1 MKNKLLRLSALVV
14 LCLVLGLSLFACEDK
29 TPVNYTVT
37 FDTCDGAPA
46 TVLTVAQGGTPA
58 APADPTRY
66 GYTFTGWYADAEG
79 TVPATPATAPV
90 TADVTYYA
98 GWAPLRSVLV
108 GFDTN
113 GGSAVSPVS
122 LLYGNTLDEASI
134 PAPAKEGYTFTGWY
148 KNTSCTAK
156 FNFRTAPAENTTLY
170 AGWKL
175 NDGMGEYIGMADG
188 KEVAR
193 SVFPAGAPVLPTTDD
208 GVSYL
213 WFSDV
218 FLTQPFTCD
227 VSTGSTTL
235 YGMAYTDGL
244 RIEAGVVTGYT
255 GTERNVIVPAKW
267 DGVAVTAV
275 GASAFSGNTRVKTV
289 KLPATIASVGASA
302 FYDCYSLSA
311 VNLTSACTSVG
322 AYAFAGCGKLADAGD
337 LSGLDEICEHTFTGC
352 RRLAA
357 VQFSE
362 GLLAVGRYAFSDCE
376 ALSSI
381 LLPDTVTEIGEY
393 AFSGCSS
400 VREFRIP
407 ASLNDLRTGALK
419 GCLSLSTLL
428 PAPNN
433 DTALF
438 RVVDG
443 NLYSAYGRCLSLYL
457 ASDKEETTFTLPSG
471 CTEIAPYAFDGNR
484 NIETLVLDAPGLTL
498 REGSLAGM
506 RALTTLSIYA
516 LPSANP
522 YLAYYFGASSGEA
535 NGSAGNFS
543 PSTLTKVRIV
553 SMGDVLPDY
562 AFYGFTGLSEIEGIG
577 DLRSIGRYAF
587 AYTALR
593 EVSVPATVTKIGE
606 NAYYG
611 CAAIESFTVAPENTA
626 YAAFDGCLYSKDLST
641 LYLVPQTKEAVTFAD
656 GVRTVAAGAF
666 YKSQVRSVVVPAS
679 VTTIEQGAFAGV
691 LRLEELTVPFIGG
704 SATNTDTDYMMYI
717 FGGTV
722 SKSDSIQADGTYS
735 YTTGSRSC
743 TPTSLRKLTVSGDIS
758 FLGEFAFAYLT
769 EVTEIHWNGDITY
782 IDDYAFCQTG
792 LTELVVPSTVTRI
805 GDFAFAAMSDLV
817 SAVIPGSVG
826 GNLGLYLFRE
836 CSSLETVVFEEG
848 VTRIPAYAFYLAG
861 SKDSETGDTF
871 YYSKLDSV
879 TLPSTIRSIGEAA
892 FAYAGTRYIGE
903 GSTYG
908 NLKFILPA
916 ASDLRVIEKNAFYR
930 ASVKSLT
937 LPACF
942 EEIGEMAFFGCRN
955 LAHVTFGTED
965 GGSALRKFGGASFAY
980 CTGLRDITIWK
991 DIKSPS
997 DVPVMEYYT
1006 VTTTTEN
1013 VSFNVF
1019 AGASVP
1025 SIYVRSAATYRA
1037 AEHWDEYDAKI
1048 YEISST
1054 R

>member
-1 MKNKLLRLSALVV
+1 MKNKLLRLSAVLV
-14 LCLVLGLSLFACEDK
+14 LCLVLGLSLFACKDK
-29 TPVNYTVT
+29 TPVSYTVT
-37 FDTCDGAPA
+37 FDTCDGAPVTTG
-46 TVLTVAQGGTPA
+46 TVEQGGTPA
-58 APADPTRY
+58 VPADPTRY
-66 GYTFTGWYADAEG
+66 GFTFTGWYSDAAG
-79 TVPATPATAPV
+79 TVSASPATTPV

-98 GWAPLRSVLV
+98 GWAPLQSVLV
-108 GFDTN
+108 SFDTK

-122 LLYGNTLDEASI
+122 LLHGSTLDEASI
-134 PAPAKEGYTFTGWY
+134 PAPTKDGYTFLGWY
-148 KNTSCTAK
+148 KNAACTSK
-156 FNFRTAPAENTTLY
+156 FNFRTALTENTTLY
-170 AGWKL
+170 AGWTVTG
-175 NDGMGEYIGMADG
+175 DMGEYIGIVDG
-188 KEVAR
+188 EEVAR

-227 VSTGSTTL
+227 VSTGSVTL
-235 YGMAYTDGL
+235 YGMAYTEGL

-255 GTERNVIVPAKW
+255 GSERNVIVPAKW
-267 DGVAVTAV
+267 DGVAVTEI
-275 GASAFSGNTRVKTV
+275 GASAFSGNATVKTV
-289 KLPATIASVGASA
+289 RLPATVVSVGASA

-322 AYAFAGCGKLADAGD
+322 AFAFAGCGKLTDAGD
-337 LSGLDEICEHTFTGC
+337 LTGLDEIREHTFTGC
-352 RRLAA
+352 RRLAT
-357 VQFSE
+357 VQLSE

-393 AFSGCSS
+393 AFSGCAS

-419 GCLSLSTLL
+419 GCRSLTTLL

-438 RVVDG
+438 RVIDG

-457 ASDKEETTFTLPSG
+457 ASDKNETSFTLPAG

-498 REGSLAGM
+498 RAGALAGM
-506 RALTTLSIYA
+506 RALTTLSVYS

-543 PSTLTKVRIV
+543 PSTLTKVRIAV
-553 SMGDVLPDY
+553 MGDTLPDY

-577 DLRSIGRYAF
+577 DLRSIGQYAF

-593 EVSVPATVTKIGE
+593 EVSIPATVTRIGD
-606 NAYYG
+606 NAFYG
-611 CAAIESFTVAPENTA
+611 CAAIEAFTVAPENTA
-626 YAAFDGCLYSKDLST
+626 YAAFDGCLYSKDYTT
-641 LYLVPQTKEAVTFAD
+641 LYLVPQTKETVAFAD
-656 GVRTVAAGAF
+656 AVRTIAAGAF
-666 YKSQVRSVVVPAS
+666 YKSQVRSVVVPS
-679 VTTIEQGAFAGV
+679 TVTKIEQGAFAGV
-691 LRLEELTVPFIGG
+691 VRLEELTVPFIGG
-704 SATNTDTDYMMYI
+704 SATDTDTDYMMYI
-717 FGGTV
+717 FGGSV

-735 YTTGSRSC
+735 YSTGSRSC
-743 TPTSLRKLTVSGDIS
+743 TPTSLRKLTISGNIS

-769 EVTEIHWNGDITY
+769 EVTEISWNGEITY

-792 LTELVVPSTVTRI
+792 LTELVVPSSVTRI

-836 CSSLETVVFEEG
+836 CSSLETVVFGEG
-848 VTRIPAYAFYLAG
+848 VTRIPAYCFILSG
-861 SKDSETGDTF
+861 SKDEESGDTF

-879 TLPSTIRSIGEAA
+879 TLPSTLQSIGEAA

-930 ASVKSLT
+930 ASVKSLA

-955 LAHVTFGTED
+955 LARVTFGTEE
-965 GGSALRKFGGASFAY
+965 GGSALRKLGGACFAY
-980 CTGLRDITIWK
+980 CTGLQDITIWK
-991 DIKSPS
+991 EITSPS

-1006 VTTTTEN
+1006 VTTTSEN

-1019 AGASVP
+1019 AGATVP

-1048 YEISST
+1048 YEITT
-1054 R
+1054 RR

>member
-1 MKNKLLRLSALVV
+1 MKNKFLHLTSLVV
-14 LCLVLGLSLFACEDK
+14 LCLVLGLFLFACKDK
-29 TPVNYTVT
+29 EPDCYTVT
-37 FDTCDGAPA
+37 FDTLDGAPA

-58 APADPTRY
+58 VPADPTRY
-66 GYTFTGWYADAEG
+66 GYTFTGWYSDVAG
-79 TVPATPATAPV
+79 TVAAAPATVPV

-98 GWAPLRSVLV
+98 GWASLQSLLV
-108 GFDTN
+108 SFDTK
-113 GGSAVSPVS
+113 GGSAVPPVP
-122 LLYGNTLDEASI
+122 LLGGSTLDEASI
-134 PAPAKEGYTFTGWY
+134 PAPTKEGYTFLGWY
-148 KNTSCTAK
+148 KNASCTAK
-156 FNFRTAPAENTTLY
+156 FNFGIALSADTTLY
-170 AGWKL
+170 AGWVP
-175 NDGMGEYIGMADG
+175 NDSMGEYIGIVDG

-193 SVFPAGAPVLPTTDD
+193 SVFPAGNPVLPTTDD

-218 FLTQPFTCD
+218 FLTQPFSRD
-227 VSTGSTTL
+227 VSTGSVTL

-244 RIEAGVVTGYT
+244 HIEAGVVTGYT

-267 DGVAVTAV
+267 DDAAVTAI
-275 GASAFSGNTRVKTV
+275 GADAFSGNTQVRTV
-289 KLPATIASVGASA
+289 RLPATVTSVGASA
-302 FYDCYSLSA
+302 FYDCYALSS

-322 AYAFAGCGKLADAGD
+322 AFAFAGCGKLTDVGD
-337 LSGLDEICEHTFTGC
+337 LTGLDEIAEHTFTGC

-357 VQFSE
+357 VQLSE

-376 ALSSI
+376 ALSSV

-419 GCLSLSTLL
+419 GCRSLTTLV
-428 PAPNN
+428 PAANN

-438 RVVDG
+438 RVIDG

-457 ASDKEETTFTLPSG
+457 AKDKTETTFTLPDG

-484 NIETLVLDAPGLTL
+484 NIETLVLDAPELTL
-498 REGSLAGM
+498 RAGALAGM
-506 RALTTLSIYA
+506 RALTSLSIYS
-516 LPSANP
+516 LPSENP

-543 PSTLTKVRIV
+543 PSTLKKVRIAV
-553 SMGDVLPDY
+553 MGDMLPDY
-562 AFYGFTGLSEIEGIG
+562 AFYGFTGLEEIEGIDG
-577 DLRSIGRYAF
+577 LRSVGQYAF

-593 EVSVPATVTKIGE
+593 EISIPATLSHIGT
-606 NAYYG
+606 NAFYG
-611 CAAIESFTVAPENTA
+611 CAAIGSFTVAPGNTA
-626 YAAFDGCLYSKDLST
+626 YTAFDGCLYSRDLST
-641 LYLVPQTKEAVTFAD
+641 LYLVPPTKEAVTFA
-656 GVRTVAAGAF
+656 GNVTTIAAGAF
-666 YKSQVRSVVVPAS
+666 YKSQVRSVVVPAT

-704 SATNTDTDYMMYI
+704 SATDTDTDYMMYI

-735 YTTGSRSC
+735 YSTGSRSC
-743 TPTSLRKLTVSGDIS
+743 TPTSLKKLTISGNIS
-758 FLGEFAFAYLT
+758 YLGEFAFAYLT
-769 EVTEIHWNGDITY
+769 EVTEIRWNGDITY

-792 LTELVVPSTVTRI
+792 LTDLVVPGTVTRI

-861 SKDSETGDTF
+861 SADADSGDTF

-892 FAYAGTRYIGE
+892 FAYAGTRYIGD

-916 ASDLRVIEKNAFYR
+916 DSDLRVIEKNAFYR

-942 EEIGEMAFFGCRN
+942 EEIGEMAFYGCRN
-955 LAHVTFGTED
+955 LAHLTFGTEES
-965 GGSALRKFGGASFAY
+965 GSALKKFGGACFAY
-980 CTGLRDITIWK
+980 CTGLLDITIWK
-991 DIKSPS
+991 DITSPE

-1006 VTTTTEN
+1006 LTTTTEN
-1013 VSFNVF
+1013 VSLNVF
-1019 AGASVP
+1019 AHAAVP

-1037 AEHWDEYDAKI
+1037 AEHWDEYDANI
-1048 YEISST
+1048 YEVST
-1054 R
+1054 TH